1 MLFRSDQTQN
11 RIYVTGF
18 SNRKNAGVPVQVPFL
33 YALNRD
39 TLTERWRT
47 WDFEASTLSKDM
59 ADSRMYRVVLG
70 PKGEP
75 IVLGESAG
83 GNSPLRWNGKN
94 LTTDT
99 RVNLDMFSDTYNSKS
114 NHMAYFAK
122 IDPATGTVLAGQYLI
137 PRNDTKNNQANTIR
151 AKDCA
156 IDVDAKG
163 NVYISS
169 VSAYQIANR
178 NKNTISGQPIAPYSG
193 DDFTFMMTT
202 PDFKQRLRWTS
213 FAANPKGGG
222 IPNAIAARNGKVAI
236 FGTVIFGSLITL
248 PDALVPQPFNP
259 EQDKVRDA
267 YLAVLKVY

>member
-1 MLFRSDQTQN
+1 
-11 RIYVTGF
+11 
-18 SNRKNAGVPVQVPFL
+18 
-33 YALNRD
+33 
-39 TLTERWRT
+39 
-47 WDFEASTLSKDM
+47 
-59 ADSRMYRVVLG
+59 
-70 PKGEP
+70 
-75 IVLGESAG
+75 
-83 GNSPLRWNGKN
+83 
-94 LTTDT
+94 
-99 RVNLDMFSDTYNSKS
+99 
-114 NHMAYFAK
+114 MAYFAK

-178 NKNTISGQPIAPYSG
+178 NKNTISGQPIAPYAG

-213 FAANPKGGG
+213 FAAHPKGGG

-236 FGTVIFGSLITL
+236 FGTVTFGSLITL

-259 EQDKVRDA
+259 EQDTVRDA
-267 YLAVLKVY
+267 YLGVLKVY